1 MDVTWLDPDH
11 LDRRDV
17 DGALAVIE
25 AARAVDCPH
34 ERLTTTAMYVARLRY
49 GWDGEPPEVAVVRDG
64 GRRVLALVEVSLP
77 RWDNTHLGFV
87 EPTVAPDV
95 RRRGLG
101 RAVFGL
107 GVEKVRAAGRAV
119 VMADC
124 FDLEPSLAFAEA
136 LGLERAM
143 AEAKRRQDLR
153 RLDWHHLDGLAAEAE
168 KAARDYE
175 VVRMPAVI
183 PDDMMPSVLEML
195 AAINDAPTDDLK
207 LEDEVFTPERH
218 RAFRAAQDAA
228 GRRLYQLAA
237 RHRDTGVL
245 AGHTMTAVEA
255 ALPHRGHQF
264 DTSVLAAHR
273 GHRLGLLLK
282 ISMLRWLAEEEPQLH
297 VLDTWNAVSN
307 DHMISVNE
315 AMGYELIATASVFQ
329 RSL

>member
-17 DGALAVIE
+17 AGAVALIE
-25 AARAVDCPH
+25 AARTVDCPH
-34 ERLTTTAMYVARLRY
+34 ERLTTTAMYVARLRH
-49 GWDGEPPEVAVVRDG
+49 GWDGVPPAVAVVRDG
-64 GRRVLALVEVSLP
+64 GNRVLGLLEVSLP
-77 RWDNTHLGFV
+77 MWDNTHLGFV
-87 EPTVAPDV
+87 ELTVAPDV

-101 RAVFGL
+101 REIFDI
-107 GVEKVRAAGRAV
+107 GVERVRAAGRAV
-119 VMADC
+119 VMTEC
-124 FDLEPSLAFAEA
+124 FDLEPGLSFAEA

-143 AEAKRRQDLR
+143 AEAERHQDLR
-153 RLDWHHLDGLAAEAE
+153 RLDRHHLDELAAQAE
-168 KAARDYE
+168 GASQDYE
-175 VVRMPAVI
+175 IVRMPAVI
-183 PDDMMPSVLEML
+183 PEDMMSSVLEML

-218 RAFRAAQDAA
+218 RAFLAAQDAA

-237 RHRDTGVL
+237 RHRHTGAL
-245 AGHTMTAVEA
+245 AGHTMTAVESE
-255 ALPHRGHQF
+255 LPHRGHQL

-297 VLDTWNAVSN
+297 CLDTWNAVSN

-315 AMGYELIATASVFQ
+315 ALGYELIATASVFQ
-329 RSL
+329 RAL